1 MSDSQVQFESLSKHF
16 GKFIAVDGIDLE
28 ITRGEFVALMG
39 PSGCG
44 KTTTLRML
52 AGLEKPTDGTIKLS
66 GRVMNDLG
74 PHERDTPMVWQTLA
88 LFPFLNVQKNVEF
101 GLKMRGIESQ
111 ARQSKASEW
120 IDRLGLSEF
129 AERNVEQLSGGQ
141 RQRVALAR
149 ALVTEPDI
157 LLLDEPLSAL
167 DAHLV
172 VRMQGELKRLQ
183 AELGITFFYVTH
195 SQSEAFAMA
204 DRVVI
209 MNNGKIAQVGTPRDI
224 YRTPANRFVAEF
236 IGRNNLLSG
245 TMTNAASGI
254 ATLTTPLG
262 KFSASSAQVSTEH
275 DIPEQQDITFV
286 IGADRIQ
293 LSKNQ
298 PDSDNKVQCTLL
310 SEQFTGSFV
319 TLFFEASD
327 GTEFK
332 VELQQRELESLDLKS
347 SDAMWL
353 YWASDDVHILIAEP
367 PIKSP

>member
-1 MSDSQVQFESLSKHF
+1 VSDSQVQFENLSKHF

-66 GRVMNDLG
+66 GRVMNELG

-111 ARQSKASEW
+111 ARQAKASEW

-209 MNNGKIAQVGTPRDI
+209 MNDGKIAQVGTPRDI

-245 TMTNAASGI
+245 NIVDTKNGI
-254 ATLTTPLG
+254 ITLATSLG
-262 KFSASSAQVSTEH
+262 KFSAKSSHTVPEPEINAQQEV
-275 DIPEQQDITFV
+275 TFV

-293 LSKNQ
+293 LSKDEPVGNNRVHCQ
-298 PDSDNKVQCTLL
+298 LL

-319 TLFFEASD
+319 TLFFEATD

-332 VELQQRELESLDLKS
+332 VELQQRELETLELS
-347 SDAMWL
+347 SNDSMWL
-353 YWASDDVHILIAEP
+353 YWASEDVHIQMSVS
-367 PIKSP
+367 K